1 MTTITRTREWFAC
14 YVLNVANLL
23 KDSMAAVGEVFRG

>member
-1 MTTITRTREWFAC
+1 MTTITREWFAC

-23 KDSMAAVGEVFRG
+23 QGSMAAVGEVSRG